1 MSSRKKNKENEN
13 LHIYHHDTTY
23 YILLIYK
30 TIKTM
35 KRKLQL
41 KSILL
46 TAALFVGTSAWA
58 TTYSGT
64 VNFEAKSRSSYADG
78 TFTTASNAG
87 NGYAL
92 AVADLSGLENI
103 ASATS
108 ITLEFDVTVSGRL
121 LIGIGDKNTRGT
133 NANGSNKSTYNTE
146 GLVMRYGTSDGS
158 TARVN
163 GGTNNAN
170 LLGKSSHVTFTLNR
184 TTGKYSYTITYV
196 DGNSETQTGL
206 SASDVTTTVSNATIV
221 EAYSWNNSQSN
232 ALSAVSYSYEYS
244 ASSFDYTVKAVNSLG
259 TELQT
264 FASGTSTEAVT
275 VSYPRAIKVG
285 EVWYTCP
292 STNNFSIEASSITP
306 NPTITYTADESIIH
320 FMEAEAITSSQVVES
335 ASCSGGKYVNY
346 YGGPKSFSFVEAGKY
361 ELETN
366 VASRNAN
373 SSLEVYTGDGTE
385 SVAKIA
391 KNGSLGIRTCQFN
404 VEANSTMRV
413 GGPYYSDKFQN
424 SLGFDY
430 ILIRKVN
437 TPIDIKTTG
446 TTFSSAFPIDCD
458 NLPSGVTAY
467 KVTNMTAS
475 QVTAV
480 EVTGKVAANTG
491 LILKATATGNF
502 DIPVAATGEA
512 IDGNLL
518 QAAVTA
524 TTVTAGQAY
533 GLSDGVFKK
542 LQAGDVPAG
551 KAYLLASSITS
562 APELNIDFGGTTAI
576 SEIKKMRNVE
586 NETFF
591 DLQGRKVAQPT
602 KGLYIVN
609 GKKVIIK

>member
-1 MSSRKKNKENEN
+1 MQME
-13 LHIYHHDTTY
+13 
-23 YILLIYK
+23 LLQ
-30 TIKTM
+30 
-35 KRKLQL
+35 QL
-41 KSILL
+41 LMR
-46 TAALFVGTSAWA
+46 G
-58 TTYSGT
+58 
-64 VNFEAKSRSSYADG
+64 
-78 TFTTASNAG
+78 NA
-87 NGYAL
+87 YAL

-103 ASATS
+103 ASATTV
-108 ITLEFDVTVSGRL
+108 TLEFDVTVSGRL
-121 LIGIGDKNTRGT
+121 LIGVGDKNTRGT
-133 NANGSNKSTYNTE
+133 TANGSSKSTYNTD
-146 GLVMRYGTSDGS
+146 GIIMRYGTTDGNYV
-158 TARVN
+158 RVN
-163 GGTNNAN
+163 GGTNNSN
-170 LLGKSSHVTFTLNR
+170 LKGTSSHVLFTLDR

-221 EAYSWNNSQSN
+221 EAYSWANNQSN

-244 ASSFDYTVKAVNSLG
+244 ASSFDYTVKAVDSQG

-306 NPTITYTADESIIH
+306 NSTITYTADESIVH
-320 FMEAEAITSSQVVES
+320 FMEAEAITASQVVES

-366 VASRNAN
+366 VASRNTN
-373 SSLEVYTGDGTE
+373 SSLEVYTADGTE

-391 KNGSLGIRTCQFN
+391 KNGSLGIRTCQFD

-430 ILIRKVN
+430 VLIRKVN

-446 TTFSSAFPIDCD
+446 TTFSSAYPIDCA
-458 NLPSGVTAY
+458 NLPEGVTAY
-467 KVTNMTAS
+467 KVTSMTAS
-475 QVTAV
+475 LVTAV
-480 EVTGKVAANTG
+480 EVTEAVAANTG
-491 LILKATATGNF
+491 LIFVATAAGSFN
-502 DIPVAATGEA
+502 IPVAATGTDISA
-512 IDGNLL
+512 TNLL

-524 TTVTAGQAY
+524 TPVDANAAY
-533 GLSDGVFKK
+533 GLKDGKFLK
-542 LQAGDVPAG
+542 LNAGNVPAG
-551 KAYLLASSITS
+551 KAYLLATSIQ
-562 APELNIDFGGTTAI
+562 APELGIDFGGTTAI
-576 SEIKKMRNVE
+576 TNTNFTNDTNIREVY
-586 NETFF
+586 
-591 DLQGRKVAQPT
+591 DLNGQRVAQPT

-609 GKKVIIK
+609 GKKVVIK

>member
-1 MSSRKKNKENEN
+1 
-13 LHIYHHDTTY
+13 
-23 YILLIYK
+23 
-30 TIKTM
+30 M

-46 TAALFVGTSAWA
+46 TAALFVGASAWA

-78 TFTTASNAG
+78 VFTTASNAG
-87 NGYAL
+87 NAYAL

-133 NANGSNKSTYNTE
+133 TANGSNKSTYNTD

-158 TARVN
+158 TVRVN

-221 EAYSWNNSQSN
+221 EAYSWNNNQSN
-232 ALSAVSYSYEYS
+232 ALSAVTYSYEYS
-244 ASSFDYTVKAVNSLG
+244 ASSFDYTVKAVDALG

-264 FASGTSTEAVT
+264 FASGTNTEAVT

-292 STNNFSIEASSITP
+292 STNNFSIEATSITP

-320 FMEAEAITSSQVVES
+320 FMEAEVITSSQVVES

-391 KNGSLGIRTCQFN
+391 KNGSLGIRTCQFD

-446 TTFSSAFPIDCD
+446 TTFSSAYPIDCA

-480 EVTGKVAANTG
+480 EVTSKVAANTG
-491 LILKATATGNF
+491 LILKATAAGHF
-502 DIPVAATGEA
+502 DIPVAATGETV
-512 IDGNLL
+512 DGNLL
-518 QAAVTA
+518 QAAVGDTPV
-524 TTVTAGQAY
+524 TTDPLTY
-533 GLSDGVFKK
+533 GLSGGVFKK
-542 LQAGDVPAG
+542 LEAGTIPAG

-562 APELNIDFGGTTAI
+562 APELSIDFGGATGI

>member
-1 MSSRKKNKENEN
+1 
-13 LHIYHHDTTY
+13 
-23 YILLIYK
+23 
-30 TIKTM
+30 M

-41 KSILL
+41 KSLIL
-46 TAALFVGTSAWA
+46 TAALFVGANAWA
-58 TTYSGT
+58 TTYTGS

-78 TFTTASNAG
+78 TFTTAGNAG
-87 NGYAL
+87 NAYAL

-108 ITLEFDVTVSGRL
+108 ITLEFDVTVSGRI

-133 NANGSNKSTYNTE
+133 TANGSSKASYNTD

-158 TARVN
+158 SVRVN

-170 LLGKSSHVTFTLNR
+170 LLKTSSHVTFTLNR

-196 DGNSETQTGL
+196 DGESVTQTGL

-221 EAYSWNNSQSN
+221 EAYSWANSQTN

-244 ASSFDYTVKAVNSLG
+244 ASSFDYTVKAVDPNGS
-259 TELQT
+259 ELQT
-264 FASGTSTEAVT
+264 FASGTSSEAVT

-306 NPTITYTADESIIH
+306 NPTITYTADESIVH
-320 FMEAEAITSSQVVES
+320 FMEAEAITASQVVES

-366 VASRNAN
+366 VASRNTN
-373 SSLEVYTGDGTE
+373 SSLEIYTADGTE

-391 KNGSLGIRTCQFN
+391 KNGSLGIRTCQFD

-430 ILIRKVN
+430 VLIRKVN

-446 TTFSSAFPIDCD
+446 TTFSSAYPIDCA
-458 NLPSGVTAY
+458 NLPEGVTAY
-467 KVTNMTAS
+467 KVTNMTSS

-480 EVTGKVAANTG
+480 EVTEAVAANTG
-491 LILKATATGNF
+491 LILKAATAGSIN
-502 DIPVAATGEA
+502 IPVAATGA
-512 IDGNLL
+512 DISATNLL
-518 QAAVTA
+518 KAAVTA
-524 TTVTAGQAY
+524 TAVDANAAY
-533 GLSDGVFKK
+533 GLSDGKFVK
-542 LQAGDVPAG
+542 LNAGNVPAG
-551 KAYLLASSITS
+551 KAYLLATSIQ
-562 APELNIDFGGTTAI
+562 APELGIDFGGVTAI
-576 SEIKKMRNVE
+576 TNTNRTNDT
-586 NETFF
+586 NNGAFF

-609 GKKVIIK
+609 GKKVIMK

>member
-1 MSSRKKNKENEN
+1 
-13 LHIYHHDTTY
+13 
-23 YILLIYK
+23 
-30 TIKTM
+30 M

-41 KSILL
+41 KSLLL
-46 TAALFVGTSAWA
+46 TAALFVGTNAWS
-58 TTYSGT
+58 TTYTGT

-87 NGYAL
+87 NAYAL

-108 ITLEFDVTVSGRL
+108 VTLEFDVTVSGRL

-133 NANGSNKSTYNTE
+133 NANGSSKSTYNTE
-146 GLVMRYGTSDGS
+146 GLVMRYGTSDGN
-158 TARVN
+158 TVRVN

-170 LLGKSSHVTFTLNR
+170 LKGTSSHVIFTLNR

-221 EAYSWNNSQSN
+221 EAYSWANNQSN

-244 ASSFDYTVKAVNSLG
+244 ASSFDYTVKAVDPNGS
-259 TELQT
+259 ELQT
-264 FASGTSTEAVT
+264 FASGTSSEAVT

-292 STNNFSIEASSITP
+292 STSNFSIEASSITP
-306 NPTITYTADESIIH
+306 NPTITYTADESIVH

-366 VASRNAN
+366 VASRNTN
-373 SSLEVYTGDGTE
+373 SSLEVYTADGTE

-391 KNGSLGIRTCQFN
+391 KNGSLGIRTCQFD

-430 ILIRKVN
+430 VLIRKVN

-446 TTFSSAFPIDCD
+446 TTFSSAYPIDCA
-458 NLPSGVTAY
+458 NLPEGVTAY

-480 EVTGKVAANTG
+480 EVTEAVAANTG
-491 LILKATATGNF
+491 LIFKATTAGSFN
-502 DIPVAATGEA
+502 IPVATTGTD
-512 IDGNLL
+512 ISGTNLL

-524 TTVTAGQAY
+524 TAVDANAAY
-533 GLSDGVFKK
+533 GLKDGKFVK
-542 LQAGDVPAG
+542 LNAGNVPAG
-551 KAYLLASSITS
+551 KAYLLATSIQ
-562 APELNIDFGGTTAI
+562 APELGIDFGDVTGIETW
-576 SEIKKMRNVE
+576 NVE
-586 NETFF
+586 RGTLNGKVF
-591 DLQGRKVAQPT
+591 DLQGRKVTKPA

-609 GKKVIIK
+609 GKKVVVK

>member
-1 MSSRKKNKENEN
+1 
-13 LHIYHHDTTY
+13 
-23 YILLIYK
+23 
-30 TIKTM
+30 M

-41 KSILL
+41 KSLIL
-46 TAALFVGTSAWA
+46 TAALFVGANAWA
-58 TTYSGT
+58 TTYTGS

-78 TFTTASNAG
+78 TFTTAGNAG
-87 NGYAL
+87 NAYAL

-108 ITLEFDVTVSGRL
+108 ITLEFDVTVSGRI

-133 NANGSNKSTYNTE
+133 TANGSSKASYNTD

-158 TARVN
+158 SVRVN

-170 LLGKSSHVTFTLNR
+170 LLKTSSHVTFTLNR

-196 DGNSETQTGL
+196 DGESVTQTGL

-221 EAYSWNNSQSN
+221 EAYSWANSQTN

-244 ASSFDYTVKAVNSLG
+244 ASSFDYTVKAVDPNGS
-259 TELQT
+259 ELQT
-264 FASGTSTEAVT
+264 FASGTSSEAVT

-306 NPTITYTADESIIH
+306 NPTITYTADESIVH
-320 FMEAEAITSSQVVES
+320 FMEAEAITASQVVES

-366 VASRNAN
+366 VASRNTN
-373 SSLEVYTGDGTE
+373 SSLEIYTADGTE

-391 KNGSLGIRTCQFN
+391 KNGSLGIRTCQFD

-430 ILIRKVN
+430 VLIRKVN

-446 TTFSSAFPIDCD
+446 TTFSSAYPIDCA
-458 NLPSGVTAY
+458 NLPEGVTAY
-467 KVTNMTAS
+467 KVTNMTSS

-480 EVTGKVAANTG
+480 EVTEAVAANTG
-491 LILKATATGNF
+491 LILKAATAGSIN
-502 DIPVAATGEA
+502 IPVAATGA
-512 IDGNLL
+512 DISATNLL
-518 QAAVTA
+518 KAAVTA
-524 TTVTAGQAY
+524 TAVDANAAY
-533 GLSDGVFKK
+533 GLSDGKFVK
-542 LQAGDVPAG
+542 LNAGNVPAG
-551 KAYLLASSITS
+551 KAYLLATSIQ
-562 APELNIDFGGTTAI
+562 APELGIDFGGTTAI
-576 SEIKKMRNVE
+576 TNTNRTNDTNIREIYNINGQRI
-586 NETFF
+586 
-591 DLQGRKVAQPT
+591 AQPT

-609 GKKVIIK
+609 GKKVIMK